1 MGEPA
6 AGSAGP
12 GASARGGAA
21 RGGDERLIGEY
32 YDTYARTR
40 LMLVREFESCGAS
53 RGRAVSAA
61 QSFLDCLVFV
71 LYVEDAGMVEE
82 KDLLRN
88 GVVEVMNTRF
98 SGCGARVWGCIVD
111 ELFDWFGRGS
121 SDPRMAGFGG
131 SLFDAEFGPNL
142 SFLDRRPADF
152 FAGLLPPRGR
162 RPRRLWEE
170 AERAAVR
177 NRNTSP
183 AVRCLLDLSS
193 YDYAGQMRVA
203 VLARVFERSVADLE
217 ALAGMGGHAG
227 ARRDD
232 ALRIPEYVAR
242 YACRR
247 AIMTH
252 LSRSGA
258 AEDPASLVAE
268 YASDLGSLCDRLARI
283 RVLDPACGAG
293 AFLAEAASALLD
305 VHREVRLSRE
315 ASGDVGR
322 GTLDGAID
330 EGRAG
335 AIVRDNVWG
344 MGASEQSVEAT
355 RLTLFLLAASP
366 NEGLPDLSRNIVV
379 GDAASRGGLDWGD
392 AFPGALGKGF
402 SVVVG
407 RMPRAECGTAQPAAG
422 HGAPADGGL
431 ECAYYRSSLAALA
444 EGGRMGLVSGG
455 EWLRP
460 DCGRPLQRAILGSA
474 EIARIVVPAFGAAGG
489 AGMAVALLRRGRPRG
504 GSVAELA
511 WARSAGDFE
520 RARHRL
526 ATQIAQ
532 DGMEPGDWRAL
543 FPGAAAGPPAAIRR
557 AGRRPAPAEGGA
569 RVPAA
574 LAPPAPSL

>member
-6 AGSAGP
+6 AGSAGH

-61 QSFLDCLVFV
+61 QSFLDRLVFV
-71 LYVEDAGMVEE
+71 LYVEDAGMVGE
-82 KDLLRN
+82 KDLLRS
-88 GVVEVMNTRF
+88 GVVDVMNTRF

-131 SLFDAEFGPNL
+131 SLFGAELGPDL

-162 RPRRLWEE
+162 RPRRLWEG
-170 AERAAVR
+170 AEGAAGR
-177 NRNTSP
+177 NRDTSP
-183 AVRCLLDLSS
+183 AVRCLLDLAS

-217 ALAGMGGHAG
+217 ALAGRGGHAG
-227 ARRDD
+227 ARRD
-232 ALRIPEYVAR
+232 ALRIPEYAAR

-247 AIMTH
+247 AIMAH

-268 YASDLGSLCDRLARI
+268 YAGDLGALGDRLARI

-305 VHREVRLSRE
+305 VHREIRQSRE
-315 ASGDVGR
+315 AGGDAGR

-379 GDAASRGGLDWGD
+379 GNAASGGCPDWGD
-392 AFPGALGKGF
+392 AFPGAPGEGF

-407 RMPRAECGTAQPAAG
+407 RMPRAECGTAPPAAG
-422 HGAPADGGL
+422 HGAPADGGGP
-431 ECAYYRSSLAALA
+431 ECAYYRRSLAALA

-460 DCGRPLQRAILGSA
+460 ECGRPLQRAILDSA

-489 AGMAVALLRRGRPRG
+489 AGMAVSLLRRGRPRG

-511 WARSAGDFE
+511 RARSAGDFE

-526 ATQIAQ
+526 VAQIAQ

-543 FPGAAAGPPAAIRR
+543 FP
-557 AGRRPAPAEGGA
+557 
-569 RVPAA
+569 
-574 LAPPAPSL
+574 